1 MVGLWW
7 VESIQPT
14 MFNPFGAKVFP
25 YVGLGLDHFSAKTK
39 NFPVGLAEFL
49 VGLRKI
55 TGRPKRNA
63 ISGNEKYRFVR
74 RETACRSLR
83 NDVSL
88 IAIRRIS
95 NYYVVYEC

>member
-14 MFNPFGAKVFP
+14 MLNPFGTKVSP
-25 YVGLGLDHFSAKTK
+25 YVGLGLNHFSAKPK

-63 ISGNEKYRFVR
+63 ISGNEKCRFVR
-74 RETACRSLR
+74 SETA
-83 NDVSL
+83 
-88 IAIRRIS
+88 
-95 NYYVVYEC
+95 YP

>member
-14 MFNPFGAKVFP
+14 MLNPFGAKAFP
-25 YVGLGLDHFSAKTK
+25 YVGLGLDHFSAKPK
-39 NFPVGLAEFL
+39 NFLVGLAEFL

-63 ISGNEKYRFVR
+63 
-74 RETACRSLR
+74 
-83 NDVSL
+83 VSSV
-88 IAIRRIS
+88 AKRHIS
-95 NYYVVYEC
+95 NYVFICVTKVYHLALVESQVLILVSQ

>member
-1 MVGLWW
+1 MERSLFGSEGPSDGGLMVGLWW

-14 MFNPFGAKVFP
+14 MLNPFGAKAFP

-55 TGRPKRNA
+55 TGRPKRN
-63 ISGNEKYRFVR
+63 YW
-74 RETACRSLR
+74 
-83 NDVSL
+83 
-88 IAIRRIS
+88 
-95 NYYVVYEC
+95 

>member
-1 MVGLWW
+1 MGLWW

-14 MFNPFGAKVFP
+14 MLNPFGAKAFP
-25 YVGLGLDHFSAKTK
+25 YVGLGLDHFSTKTK

-74 RETACRSLR
+74 RETAYRSLR

-88 IAIRRIS
+88 VVIRRIS